1 MIKNKKLID
10 QKIELNKKKGSE
22 VKTRKMNM
30 T

>member
-10 QKIELNKKKGSE
+10 QKNELNKKKGSE